1 MTVVVRPNGLER
13 PRLGLAVA
21 RRVLSRAVDRHRLK
35 RQVRESF
42 RHDIERLSGLDIVV
56 IANPG
61 VEKMTPMRFKEMLSR
76 QWERAVRV
84 ASRRRDGE

>member
-35 RQVRESF
+35 RHVRESF

-61 VEKMTPMRFKEMLSR
+61 VEKMAPKRFKEMLSR

-84 ASRRRDGE
+84 ASRRRDSE

>member
-1 MTVVVRPNGLER
+1 MTVVVRPNDLDQ

-35 RQVRESF
+35 RQIRESF
-42 RHDIERLSGLDIVV
+42 RHHIERLSGLDIVV

-61 VEKMTPMRFKEMLSR
+61 VEKMTPERFKDVLSR
-76 QWERAVRV
+76 QWERAVRL
-84 ASRRRDGE
+84 ASRRRESE